1 MRKERSSNV
10 IAISDIFVAAFAL
23 IGTFFSLVT
32 ALGLIRLPDLY
43 TRAHAA
49 SKSATL
55 GVMSIL
61 ISVIIYFVAEDG
73 FFSSRVLLGIFF
85 VLITAPIG
93 GHLIARAAYYS
104 DVPLWKG
111 SVQDDLAK
119 NPEHVNP
126 KKRSTR
132 K

>member
-1 MRKERSSNV
+1 M
-10 IAISDIFVAAFAL
+10 IAINELIVAVFAL
-23 IGTFFSLVT
+23 LGMGFSLVT
-32 ALGLIRLPDLY
+32 ALGLIRLPDVY

-61 ISVIIYFVAEDG
+61 IGVIIYFVTEDG
-73 FFSSRVLLGIFF
+73 FFSSRVVLGILF

-104 DVPLWKG
+104 NVPLWKS
-111 SVQDDLAK
+111 SVRDDLSQNK
-119 NPEHVNP
+119 EHVEP
-126 KKRSTR
+126 KKRQDDV
-132 K
+132 

>member
-1 MRKERSSNV
+1 V
-10 IAISDIFVAAFAL
+10 TAISDYFVAAFAL
-23 IGTFFSLVT
+23 IGAFFSLVT
-32 ALGLIRLPDLY
+32 ALGIIRLPDLY

-61 ISVIIYFVAEDG
+61 IGVIIYFVVEDG
-73 FFSSRVLLGIFF
+73 FFSSRVLLGILF

-119 NPEHVNP
+119 NPEHVTP
-126 KKRSTR
+126 KKRPGP
-132 K
+132 KLK

>member
-1 MRKERSSNV
+1 M
-10 IAISDIFVAAFAL
+10 IAINEWIVAVFAL
-23 IGTFFSLVT
+23 LGMGFSLVT
-32 ALGLIRLPDLY
+32 ALGLIRLPDVY

-61 ISVIIYFVAEDG
+61 IGVIIYFVTEDG
-73 FFSSRVLLGIFF
+73 FFSSRVVLGILF

-104 DVPLWKG
+104 NVPLWKS
-111 SVQDDLAK
+111 SVRDDLSQNK
-119 NPEHVNP
+119 EHVEP
-126 KKRSTR
+126 KKRQDEV
-132 K
+132 

>member
-1 MRKERSSNV
+1 M
-10 IAISDIFVAAFAL
+10 IATNEWIVAVFAL
-23 IGTFFSLVT
+23 LGMGFSLVT
-32 ALGLIRLPDLY
+32 ALGLIRLPDVY

-61 ISVIIYFVAEDG
+61 IGVIIYFVTEDG
-73 FFSSRVLLGIFF
+73 FFSSRVVLGILF

-104 DVPLWKG
+104 DVQLWKS
-111 SVQDDLAK
+111 SVGDDLSQNK
-119 NPEHVNP
+119 EHVEP
-126 KKRSTR
+126 KKRQDDV
-132 K
+132 

>member
-1 MRKERSSNV
+1 MT
-10 IAISDIFVAAFAL
+10 AISDIFVAAFAL
-23 IGTFFSLVT
+23 IGAFFSLVT
-32 ALGLIRLPDLY
+32 ALGIIRLPDLY

-61 ISVIIYFVAEDG
+61 IGVIIYFVVEDG
-73 FFSSRVLLGIFF
+73 FFSSRVLLGILF

-119 NPEHVNP
+119 NPEHVTP
-126 KKRSTR
+126 KKRPGP
-132 K
+132 KLK

>member
-1 MRKERSSNV
+1 M
-10 IAISDIFVAAFAL
+10 IAINELVVAVFAL
-23 IGTFFSLVT
+23 LGMGFSLVT
-32 ALGLIRLPDLY
+32 ALGLIRLPDVY

-61 ISVIIYFVAEDG
+61 IGVIIYFVTEDG
-73 FFSSRVLLGIFF
+73 FFSSRVVLGILF

-104 DVPLWKG
+104 DVPLWKS
-111 SVQDDLAK
+111 SVRDDLSK
-119 NPEHVNP
+119 NKEHVEP
-126 KKRSTR
+126 KKRQDDM
-132 K
+132 

>member
-1 MRKERSSNV
+1 MT
-10 IAISDIFVAAFAL
+10 AISDIFVAAFAL
-23 IGTFFSLVT
+23 IGAFFSLVT

-61 ISVIIYFVAEDG
+61 IGVIIYFVVEDG
-73 FFSSRVLLGIFF
+73 VFSSRVLLGILF

-119 NPEHVNP
+119 NPEHVAP
-126 KKRSTR
+126 KKRSTP
-132 K
+132 KLK

>member
-1 MRKERSSNV
+1 V
-10 IAISDIFVAAFAL
+10 TAISDFFVAAFAL
-23 IGTFFSLVT
+23 IGAFFSLVT

-61 ISVIIYFVAEDG
+61 ISVIIYFIAEDG
-73 FFSSRVLLGIFF
+73 FFSSRVVLGILF

-119 NPEHVNP
+119 NPEHVTP
-126 KKRSTR
+126 KKRPAP

>member
-1 MRKERSSNV
+1 MT
-10 IAISDIFVAAFAL
+10 AISDIFVAVFAL
-23 IGTFFSLVT
+23 IGAFFSLVT

-61 ISVIIYFVAEDG
+61 IGVIIYFVTEDG
-73 FFSSRVLLGIFF
+73 FFSSRVLLGILF

-119 NPEHVNP
+119 NPEHVTP
-126 KKRSTR
+126 KKRPSP
-132 K
+132 KLK

>member
-1 MRKERSSNV
+1 V
-10 IAISDIFVAAFAL
+10 IAINELIVAVFAL
-23 IGTFFSLVT
+23 LGMGFSLVT
-32 ALGLIRLPDLY
+32 ALGLIRLPDVY

-61 ISVIIYFVAEDG
+61 IGVIIYFVTEDG
-73 FFSSRVLLGIFF
+73 FFSSRVLLGILF

-104 DVPLWKG
+104 NVPLWKS
-111 SVQDDLAK
+111 SVRDDLSK
-119 NPEHVNP
+119 NKEHVEP
-126 KKRSTR
+126 KKRQDEV
-132 K
+132 

>member
-1 MRKERSSNV
+1 MT
-10 IAISDIFVAAFAL
+10 AISDIFVAVFAL
-23 IGTFFSLVT
+23 IGAFFSLVT

-61 ISVIIYFVAEDG
+61 IGVIIYFVAEDG
-73 FFSSRVLLGIFF
+73 FFSSRVLLGILF

-104 DVPLWKG
+104 DIPLWKG

-119 NPEHVNP
+119 NPEHVTP
-126 KKRSTR
+126 KKRPSP
-132 K
+132 KLK

>member
-1 MRKERSSNV
+1 M
-10 IAISDIFVAAFAL
+10 IAINELIVAVFAL
-23 IGTFFSLVT
+23 LGMGFSLVT
-32 ALGLIRLPDLY
+32 SLGLIRLPDVY

-61 ISVIIYFVAEDG
+61 IGVIIYFVTEDG
-73 FFSSRVLLGIFF
+73 FFSSRVVLGILF

-104 DVPLWKG
+104 NVPLWKS
-111 SVQDDLAK
+111 SVRDDLSQNK
-119 NPEHVNP
+119 EHVEP
-126 KKRSTR
+126 KKRQDDV
-132 K
+132 

>member
-1 MRKERSSNV
+1 M
-10 IAISDIFVAAFAL
+10 IATNELIVAVFAL
-23 IGTFFSLVT
+23 LGMGFSLVT
-32 ALGLIRLPDLY
+32 ALGLIRLPDVY

-61 ISVIIYFVAEDG
+61 IGVIIYFVTEDG
-73 FFSSRVLLGIFF
+73 FFSSRVVLGILF

-104 DVPLWKG
+104 NVPLWKS
-111 SVQDDLAK
+111 SVRDDLSQNK
-119 NPEHVNP
+119 EHVEP
-126 KKRSTR
+126 KKRQDEV
-132 K
+132 

>member
-1 MRKERSSNV
+1 M
-10 IAISDIFVAAFAL
+10 
-23 IGTFFSLVT
+23 GFSLVT
-32 ALGLIRLPDLY
+32 ALGLIRLPDVY

-61 ISVIIYFVAEDG
+61 IGVIIYFVTEDG
-73 FFSSRVLLGIFF
+73 FFSSRVVLGILF

-104 DVPLWKG
+104 DVPLWKS
-111 SVQDDLAK
+111 SVRDDLSK
-119 NPEHVNP
+119 NKEHVEP
-126 KKRSTR
+126 KKRQDDM
-132 K
+132 

>member
-1 MRKERSSNV
+1 M
-10 IAISDIFVAAFAL
+10 IATNELIVAVFAL
-23 IGTFFSLVT
+23 LGMGFSLVT
-32 ALGLIRLPDLY
+32 ALGLIRLPDVY

-61 ISVIIYFVAEDG
+61 IGVIIYFVTEDG
-73 FFSSRVLLGIFF
+73 FFSSRVVLGILF

-104 DVPLWKG
+104 NVPLWKS
-111 SVQDDLAK
+111 SVRDDLSQNK
-119 NPEHVNP
+119 EHVEP
-126 KKRSTR
+126 KKRQNDV
-132 K
+132 

>member
-1 MRKERSSNV
+1 M

>member
-1 MRKERSSNV
+1 V
-10 IAISDIFVAAFAL
+10 TAISDFFVAAFAL
-23 IGTFFSLVT
+23 IGAFFSLVT

-61 ISVIIYFVAEDG
+61 ISVIIYFIAEDG
-73 FFSSRVLLGIFF
+73 FFSSRVVLGILF

-119 NPEHVNP
+119 NPEHVTP
-126 KKRSTR
+126 KKRPAP
-132 K
+132 KLK

>member
-1 MRKERSSNV
+1 V
-10 IAISDIFVAAFAL
+10 IAINELIVAVFAL
-23 IGTFFSLVT
+23 LGMGFSLVT
-32 ALGLIRLPDLY
+32 ALGLIRLPDVY

-61 ISVIIYFVAEDG
+61 IGVIIYFVTEDG
-73 FFSSRVLLGIFF
+73 FFSSRVVLGILF

-104 DVPLWKG
+104 NVPLWKS
-111 SVQDDLAK
+111 SVRDDLSQNK
-119 NPEHVNP
+119 EHVEP
-126 KKRSTR
+126 KKRQDEV
-132 K
+132 

>member
-1 MRKERSSNV
+1 M
-10 IAISDIFVAAFAL
+10 IAINELIVAAFAL
-23 IGTFFSLVT
+23 LGMGFSLVT
-32 ALGLIRLPDLY
+32 ALGLIRLPDVY

-61 ISVIIYFVAEDG
+61 IGVIIYFVTEDG
-73 FFSSRVLLGIFF
+73 FFSSRVVLGILF

-104 DVPLWKG
+104 NVPLWKS
-111 SVQDDLAK
+111 SVRDDLSQNK
-119 NPEHVNP
+119 EHVEP
-126 KKRSTR
+126 KKRQDEV
-132 K
+132 

>member
-1 MRKERSSNV
+1 V
-10 IAISDIFVAAFAL
+10 IAINELIVAIFAL
-23 IGTFFSLVT
+23 LGMGFSLVT
-32 ALGLIRLPDLY
+32 ALGLIRLPDVY

-61 ISVIIYFVAEDG
+61 IGVIIYFVTEDG
-73 FFSSRVLLGIFF
+73 FFSSRVVLGILF

-104 DVPLWKG
+104 NVPLWKS
-111 SVQDDLAK
+111 SVRDDLSK
-119 NPEHVNP
+119 NKEHVEP
-126 KKRSTR
+126 KKRQDEV
-132 K
+132 

>member
-1 MRKERSSNV
+1 MT
-10 IAISDIFVAAFAL
+10 AINEWIVAIFAL
-23 IGTFFSLVT
+23 LGMGFSLVT
-32 ALGLIRLPDLY
+32 ALGLIRLPDVY

-61 ISVIIYFVAEDG
+61 IGVIIYFVTEDG
-73 FFSSRVLLGIFF
+73 FFSSRVVLGILF

-104 DVPLWKG
+104 NVPLWKS
-111 SVQDDLAK
+111 SVRDDLSK
-119 NPEHVNP
+119 NKEHVDP
-126 KKRSTR
+126 KKRQDDV
-132 K
+132 

>member
-1 MRKERSSNV
+1 M
-10 IAISDIFVAAFAL
+10 IAINEWIVAVFAL
-23 IGTFFSLVT
+23 LGMGFSLVT
-32 ALGLIRLPDLY
+32 ALGLIRLPDVY

-61 ISVIIYFVAEDG
+61 IGVIIYFVTEDG
-73 FFSSRVLLGIFF
+73 FFSSRVVLGILF

-104 DVPLWKG
+104 DVPLWKS
-111 SVQDDLAK
+111 SVRDDLSKNKEHVEPKKHQDDM
-119 NPEHVNP
+119 
-126 KKRSTR
+126 
-132 K
+132 

>member
-1 MRKERSSNV
+1 MT
-10 IAISDIFVAAFAL
+10 AISDIFVAAFAL
-23 IGTFFSLVT
+23 IGAFFSLVT
-32 ALGLIRLPDLY
+32 ALGIIRLPDLY

-61 ISVIIYFVAEDG
+61 IGVIIYFVVEDG
-73 FFSSRVLLGIFF
+73 FFSSRVLLGILF

-119 NPEHVNP
+119 NLEHVTP
-126 KKRSTR
+126 KKRPGP
-132 K
+132 KLK

>member
-1 MRKERSSNV
+1 MT
-10 IAISDIFVAAFAL
+10 AISDFFVAAFAL
-23 IGTFFSLVT
+23 IGAFFSLVT

-73 FFSSRVLLGIFF
+73 LFSSRVVLGILF

-119 NPEHVNP
+119 NPEHVTP
-126 KKRSTR
+126 KKRPAP
-132 K
+132 KLK

>member
-1 MRKERSSNV
+1 M
-10 IAISDIFVAAFAL
+10 IAINEWIVAVFAL
-23 IGTFFSLVT
+23 LGMGFSLVT
-32 ALGLIRLPDLY
+32 ALGLIRLPDVY

-61 ISVIIYFVAEDG
+61 IGAIIYFVTEDG
-73 FFSSRVLLGIFF
+73 FFSSRVVLGILF

-104 DVPLWKG
+104 DVPLWKS
-111 SVQDDLAK
+111 SVRDDLSK
-119 NPEHVNP
+119 NKEHVEP
-126 KKRSTR
+126 KKRQDDM
-132 K
+132 

>member
-1 MRKERSSNV
+1 V
-10 IAISDIFVAAFAL
+10 IAINELIVAVFAL
-23 IGTFFSLVT
+23 LGMGFSLVT
-32 ALGLIRLPDLY
+32 ALGLIRLPDVY

-61 ISVIIYFVAEDG
+61 IGVIIYFVTEDG
-73 FFSSRVLLGIFF
+73 FFSSRVVLGILF

-104 DVPLWKG
+104 NVPLWKS
-111 SVQDDLAK
+111 SVRDDLSK
-119 NPEHVNP
+119 NKEHVEP
-126 KKRSTR
+126 KKRQDDV
-132 K
+132 

>member
-1 MRKERSSNV
+1 M
-10 IAISDIFVAAFAL
+10 IAINELIVAIFAL
-23 IGTFFSLVT
+23 LGMGFSLVT

-61 ISVIIYFVAEDG
+61 IGVIIYFVTEDG
-73 FFSSRVLLGIFF
+73 FFSSRVLLGILF

-104 DVPLWKG
+104 NVPLWKS
-111 SVQDDLAK
+111 SVRDDLSK
-119 NPEHVNP
+119 NKEHVEP
-126 KKRSTR
+126 KKRQDDV
-132 K
+132 

>member
-1 MRKERSSNV
+1 V
-10 IAISDIFVAAFAL
+10 TAISDYFVAAFAL
-23 IGTFFSLVT
+23 IGAFFSLVT

-61 ISVIIYFVAEDG
+61 IGVIIYFVVEDG
-73 FFSSRVLLGIFF
+73 FFSSRVLLGILF

-119 NPEHVNP
+119 NPEHVTP
-126 KKRSTR
+126 KKRSGP
-132 K
+132 KLK

>member
-1 MRKERSSNV
+1 M
-10 IAISDIFVAAFAL
+10 IAINEWIVAVFAL
-23 IGTFFSLVT
+23 LGMGFSLVT
-32 ALGLIRLPDLY
+32 ALGLIRLPDVY

-61 ISVIIYFVAEDG
+61 IGVIIYFVTEDG
-73 FFSSRVLLGIFF
+73 FFSSRVVLGILF

-104 DVPLWKG
+104 DVPLWKS
-111 SVQDDLAK
+111 SVRDDLSK
-119 NPEHVNP
+119 NKGHVEP
-126 KKRSTR
+126 KKRQDDM
-132 K
+132 

>member
-1 MRKERSSNV
+1 V
-10 IAISDIFVAAFAL
+10 IAINELIVAVFAL
-23 IGTFFSLVT
+23 LGMGFSLVT
-32 ALGLIRLPDLY
+32 ALGLIRLPDVY

-61 ISVIIYFVAEDG
+61 IGVIIYFVTEDG
-73 FFSSRVLLGIFF
+73 FFSSRVVLGILF

-104 DVPLWKG
+104 NVPLWKS
-111 SVQDDLAK
+111 SVRDDLSQNK
-119 NPEHVNP
+119 EHVEP
-126 KKRSTR
+126 KKRQDDV
-132 K
+132 

>member
-1 MRKERSSNV
+1 M
-10 IAISDIFVAAFAL
+10 IAINELIVAVFAL
-23 IGTFFSLVT
+23 LGMGFSLVT
-32 ALGLIRLPDLY
+32 ALGLIRLPDVY

-61 ISVIIYFVAEDG
+61 IGVIIYFVTEDG
-73 FFSSRVLLGIFF
+73 FFSSRVVLGILF

-104 DVPLWKG
+104 NVPLWKS
-111 SVQDDLAK
+111 SVRDDLSK
-119 NPEHVNP
+119 NKEHVEP
-126 KKRSTR
+126 KKRQDDV
-132 K
+132 

>member
-1 MRKERSSNV
+1 V
-10 IAISDIFVAAFAL
+10 IATNELIVAVFAL
-23 IGTFFSLVT
+23 LGMGFSLVT
-32 ALGLIRLPDLY
+32 ALGLIRLPDVY

-61 ISVIIYFVAEDG
+61 IGVIIYFVTEDG
-73 FFSSRVLLGIFF
+73 FFSSRVVLGILF

-104 DVPLWKG
+104 NVPLWKS
-111 SVQDDLAK
+111 SVRDDLSQNK
-119 NPEHVNP
+119 EHVEP
-126 KKRSTR
+126 KKRQDDV
-132 K
+132 

>member
-1 MRKERSSNV
+1 MT
-10 IAISDIFVAAFAL
+10 AISDFFVAAFAL
-23 IGTFFSLVT
+23 IGAFFSLVT

-61 ISVIIYFVAEDG
+61 ISVIIYFIAEDG
-73 FFSSRVLLGIFF
+73 FFSSRVVLGILF

-119 NPEHVNP
+119 NPEHVTP
-126 KKRSTR
+126 KKRPAP
-132 K
+132 KLK